1 MVIYRTTSTKCVT
14 VPGDAMSEL
23 VPKLV
28 IKLLKVLPPVQLL
41 VSSSH
46 VLKLSSLRET
56 LI

>member
-1 MVIYRTTSTKCVT
+1 MVIYRTTSTKCVI
-14 VPGDAMSEL
+14 VRGDAMCEL

-28 IKLLKVLPPVQLL
+28 IKLLSVLPPVQLL

>member
-14 VPGDAMSEL
+14 VPGGAMSEL

-28 IKLLKVLPPVQLL
+28 IKLLSVLPPEQLL

>member
-14 VPGDAMSEL
+14 VPSDAISEL

-28 IKLLKVLPPVQLL
+28 IKLLKVLPPVQLN

-46 VLKLSSLRET
+46 VLKLSSLREI